1 MKITCESCGAKYT
14 IADEKVR
21 GRRVK
26 VRCKSCGTA
35 IVVDGSQP
43 LSAYEE
49 ATDEA
54 THVMQSPP
62 SFSDSGAPPAD
73 PDLWS
78 VNLSD
83 TDQRDMTTAQ
93 IVEGWRSGLVTED
106 AFVWKEGMADWMPV
120 LEVGELALAF
130 GSSQPGSATPAIPTF
145 GRIGAA
151 PEAARVQPV
160 RTQSADLF
168 GAIHTAGSEA
178 EARQAAAPAS
188 SPYSEP
194 KPTGARNE
202 NSVLFSLDA
211 LKAGFGSGPS
221 AAAAPKPSASTQAR
235 PSEKADINALM
246 GMGGGGGGPLFGM
259 SANQALM
266 TAPAPPPERTP
277 ASVPPA
283 AHSARYGAA
292 PARSNRT
299 MLIGIGV
306 GAIAVVAV
314 ILVLILH
321 HGGSNKAVAASD
333 QSATPADSAK
343 PNDSAANSAASA
355 EVAAK
360 ASASAP
366 PAASSAPPANLPPFN
381 KAEAIKA
388 LGIADKE
395 AKACKKA
402 GGPTGTG
409 KVIITFDTSGKIT
422 KADVEGGHYPGS
434 DVGKCVADAFLKVQ
448 IPAFSGKSI
457 TAARHFEIP

>member
-26 VRCKSCGTA
+26 VRCKSCSTA

-43 LSAYEE
+43 LSAYDET
-49 ATDEA
+49 TDEA
-54 THVMQSPP
+54 THVMQPP
-62 SFSDSGAPPAD
+62 SFGDSGAPPPD

-106 AFVWKEGMADWMPV
+106 AFVWKEGMADWLPV

-130 GSSQPGSATPAIPTF
+130 GSSQPGSATPAMPTF
-145 GRIGAA
+145 GQMGGAP
-151 PEAARVQPV
+151 PEAARVSPA
-160 RTQSADLF
+160 RAQSADLF
-168 GAIHTAGSEA
+168 GAIHTAGNEA
-178 EARQAAAPAS
+178 EATQAPAPAS
-188 SPYSEP
+188 GPYSDP

-211 LKAGFGSGPS
+211 LKSGFGSGPS
-221 AAAAPKPSASTQAR
+221 AAAAPKAAAPAQAR
-235 PSEKADINALM
+235 TGDKADLNELM
-246 GMGGGGGGPLFGM
+246 GIGGGGGPLFGL
-259 SANQALM
+259 SANQALL
-266 TAPAPPPERTP
+266 TAPAAPPERTP

-283 AHSARYGAA
+283 AHSASFGM
-292 PARSNRT
+292 PARPNRT
-299 MLIGIGV
+299 LLIGIGA
-306 GAIAVVAV
+306 GAVAIVTV
-314 ILVLILH
+314 ILVVVFH
-321 HGGSNKAVAASD
+321 HGSSNKAVAETD

-343 PNDSAANSAASA
+343 PSDSAAKPAASA
-355 EVAAK
+355 QVAAK
-360 ASASAP
+360 PSAA

-381 KAEAIKA
+381 RAAAIKA
-388 LGIADKE
+388 LGVADKD

-402 GGPTGTG
+402 GGPHGTG

-422 KADVEGGHYPGS
+422 KAKVEGGHYPGS
-434 DVGKCVADAFLKVQ
+434 DVGKCVAAAFLKVQ